1 MTVDEA
7 IQIAVQKVF
16 KTQFNQFEE
25 RLLQKLKP
33 NLLLTVNE
41 VAKVLRVSP
50 RTVKNKIHSNK
61 LKASFNGKWLIQESE
76 LNNYLKLN
84 K

>member
-33 NLLLTVNE
+33 NILLTVNE

-50 RTVKNKIHSNK
+50 RTVQNKYIVIN
-61 LKASFNGKWLIQESE
+61 LKHPLMENG
-76 LNNYLKLN
+76 
-84 K
+84 